1 MIKEEKDI
9 RTDEELAS
17 SAAAENVET
26 ADAAASDAAT
36 PAEAADAA
44 TSAED
49 AEASEATPEERV
61 AALEAELAKRKDDYL
76 RLMAEFD
83 NYRKTQLRKLQD
95 SLRYGAEEAMKGLL
109 PVVDDFERGL
119 AALDQTEDVAATR
132 EGVGLIYQKF
142 LAYLKRNKVEAIPVA
157 QGDAFDE
164 SVHDA
169 VTMFPAPD
177 PSLKGKVVDC
187 VEKGYRYDDKVIRYA
202 KVVVGQ

>member
-26 ADAAASDAAT
+26 AAAAASDAAT
-36 PAEAADAA
+36 SAEASEAADAA
-44 TSAED
+44 P
-49 AEASEATPEERV
+49 EASEATPEERI
-61 AALEAELAKRKDDYL
+61 AALEAELAAQQDRYL
-76 RLMAEFD
+76 RLMAEFE

>member
-26 ADAAASDAAT
+26 ADAAASDAAM
-36 PAEAADAA
+36 PAEAAEAADAA
-44 TSAED
+44 P
-49 AEASEATPEERV
+49 EASAATPEERI

>member
-1 MIKEEKDI
+1 MIQEEKDI
-9 RTDEELAS
+9 RTEEAS
-17 SAAAENVET
+17 AAAAENVEP
-26 ADAAASDAAT
+26 AAEPAAT
-36 PAEAADAA
+36 QAE
-44 TSAED
+44 TSADD
-49 AEASEATPEERV
+49 ATPEAEPTPEERI
-61 AALEAELAKRKDDYL
+61 AALEAELAAQQDRYL
-76 RLMAEFD
+76 RLMAEFE

-109 PVVDDFERGL
+109 PVIDDFERGL
-119 AALDQTEDVAATR
+119 DALDKSEDVAATR

-142 LAYLKRNKVEAIPVA
+142 LAYLRRNKVEAIAVV

-187 VEKGYRYDDKVIRYA
+187 VEKGYRYDEKVIRYA

>member
-1 MIKEEKDI
+1 MIQEEKDI
-9 RTDEELAS
+9 RTEEAS
-17 SAAAENVET
+17 AAAAENVEP
-26 ADAAASDAAT
+26 AAEPAAELAAEPAAT
-36 PAEAADAA
+36 QAE
-44 TSAED
+44 TSADD
-49 AEASEATPEERV
+49 ATPEAEPTPEERI
-61 AALEAELAKRKDDYL
+61 AALEAELAAQQDRYL
-76 RLMAEFD
+76 RLMAEFE
-83 NYRKTQLRKLQD
+83 NYRRTQLRKLQD

-109 PVVDDFERGL
+109 PVIDDFERGL
-119 AALDQTEDVAATR
+119 DALDKSEDVAATR

-142 LAYLKRNKVEAIPVA
+142 LAYLKKNKVEAIAVA

-187 VEKGYRYDDKVIRYA
+187 VEKGYRYDEKVIRYA

>member
-44 TSAED
+44 TSAE
-49 AEASEATPEERV
+49 ASEATPEERI
-61 AALEAELAKRKDDYL
+61 AALEAELAAQQDRYL

-83 NYRKTQLRKLQD
+83 NYRRTQLRKLQD

>member
-36 PAEAADAA
+36 SAEASDAADAA
-44 TSAED
+44 P
-49 AEASEATPEERV
+49 EASEATPEERI